1 MNMKNSSYACCVSEI
16 TKKKNK
22 IITNKYKFYYLT
34 NNIQSKIK
42 AEKN

>member
-22 IITNKYKFYYLT
+22 IITNKYKYLT